1 MIRVCG
7 FDDTISW
14 RRAFVPQRMKR
25 KRRGTRCTTCR
36 RVSVLC
42 TRQATE
48 SVRIRPSTVT
58 QASRQRNSFRVSRI
72 RSVSRRSRTTVSRTG
87 VRRSTLVAV
96 TVLATASSLRSLMP
110 RRRMVSVSYTHLT
123 LPTNRE
129 ADGVGIPG
137 AEAFEFGAAQTQ
149 CLHRGC
155 LLSQPGA
162 VVFDARGQGILVLCE
177 AAGFVA
183 VTGIAVCQ
191 QRRYE
196 DGVKEKVFFHGFRVL
211 RRR

>member
-1 MIRVCG
+1 MRINLP
-7 FDDTISW
+7 FELYI
-14 RRAFVPQRMKR
+14 
-25 KRRGTRCTTCR
+25 
-36 RVSVLC
+36 
-42 TRQATE
+42 
-48 SVRIRPSTVT
+48 VRINDPRM
-58 QASRQRNSFRVSRI
+58 RI
-72 RSVSRRSRTTVSRTG
+72 RRYDLLAQGLRAPADEEEAPRDAVHALPQG
-87 VRRSTLVAV
+87 VGALHAAGDRVGADTPFDRNPGVAPAEQFQGV
-96 TVLATASSLRSLMP
+96 ADSERVPAEQDDGVADGRAQVDARGGDCFGDGFQP
-110 RRRMVSVSYTHLT
+110 
-123 LPTNRE
+123 PE
-129 ADGVGIPG
+129 PDAEAADGVGIPG

-191 QRRYE
+191 QRRCE

>member
-58 QASRQRNSFRVSRI
+58 QASRQRNSFRVSRDSE
-72 RSVSRRSRTTVSRTG
+72 RVPAEQDDG
-87 VRRSTLVAV
+87 VADGRAQVDARGGDCFGDGFQPPEPDAE
-96 TVLATASSLRSLMP
+96 A
-110 RRRMVSVSYTHLT
+110 
-123 LPTNRE
+123 

>member
-58 QASRQRNSFRVSRI
+58 QASAEQDD
-72 RSVSRRSRTTVSRTG
+72 G
-87 VRRSTLVAV
+87 VADGRAQVDARGGDCFGDGFQPPEPDAE
-96 TVLATASSLRSLMP
+96 A
-110 RRRMVSVSYTHLT
+110 
-123 LPTNRE
+123 